1 MAKLEQYQLRYSK
14 RAQPQEIIE
23 TGNSSMVGSNLNDQP
38 KEKESEHP
46 GPATVTDRARKE
58 LPSASAK
65 LKGAKKKAASKPP
78 DFSEWGNMLG
88 PKEDPPGQ
96 VVPASVPI
104 LPLPASFKG
113 FESATPIVTA
123 IAPLEEPAKAM
134 KPWNGWTAA
143 AAASVSTEM
152 QAPAAPIVESKPQL
166 DGIVK
171 SNSVK
176 SLKDILKEEEDAAA
190 AAAKAKYKSVRKF
203 SWGDDSNGNGNAA
216 KPIPLSTATPSGR
229 TVLSPAAVASPS
241 LQPLKLPASSSSG
254 VAVTPSTSRKTPPAL
269 KATIATD
276 QKGLEVSDRRGY
288 DLADFFLPAST
299 AQRSSGGVDT
309 VASTIQTP
317 GGMTPGS
324 KTPSTPSGG
333 LCWASPPLKAADK
346 SSSTVSNNSGGA
358 AGMKSSPRSF
368 SAIQEEEEMIKRS
381 SNMTHLKGN
390 EMCPWNVERRA
401 RAESM
406 EEVMR
411 RQSREKQEE
420 LEFQEQ
426 LKSIAE
432 MERLEKEKSSK
443 RRNHRNNKPRE
454 MNNTTN
460 TNTTTTTNTKNKK
473 APIKRETPT

>member
-14 RAQPQEIIE
+14 RAQPQENIE
-23 TGNSSMVGSNLNDQP
+23 TGNSSLVDDEP
-38 KEKESEHP
+38 KEKEAEHP
-46 GPATVTDRARKE
+46 GPATATDRARKE

-65 LKGAKKKAASKPP
+65 LKSAKKKAASKPP
-78 DFSEWGNMLG
+78 DFSEWGNMLE
-88 PKEDPPGQ
+88 PKEDSPGQ

-104 LPLPASFKG
+104 LPLPASSNG
-113 FESATPIVTA
+113 YESATPIVTA
-123 IAPLEEPAKAM
+123 VAPLEEPAKAM

-143 AAASVSTEM
+143 AAASISTEM

-241 LQPLKLPASSSSG
+241 ASSSSSSG
-254 VAVTPSTSRKTPPAL
+254 VAVTPSTSRKTPSAL

-309 VASTIQTP
+309 AASAIQTP

-333 LCWASPPLKAADK
+333 LCWATPPLKAADK
-346 SSSTVSNNSGGA
+346 SSSTLSNNSGGA

-368 SAIQEEEEMIKRS
+368 SAIQEEEEMIKRN

-443 RRNHRNNKPRE
+443 RRNHRNNKTRE

-460 TNTTTTTNTKNKK
+460 TTTDTTTTTTTNTKNKK
-473 APIKRETPT
+473 APIKRGDSNLT